1 MTRTVVVPLFSLCWL
16 VASTSASA
24 GVRIGVFGLFH
35 ATTLVVRSADAS
47 GMTLHGDRET
57 CVLRGRE
64 AANVRLAN
72 RSVQAT
78 CDGHELSAS
87 VIRFTSRIGGVAE
100 IELTVPDRIARTFR
114 GTIEVT
120 AAANELVS
128 VVSMDVETAVASVVA
143 AEQSPTAPME
153 ALKAQAVAARS
164 YFAAAAGRH
173 RGFDFCDTT
182 HCQFLRELPARDHPA
197 AQATRSTAGLVL
209 TFHAAPIAAL
219 YSASCGGR
227 TRSLAEAGLPASAGY
242 PYFSVEC
249 PYCAR
254 DGKEWESRLTP
265 HEDVERLAAER
276 SEAARLAVGRRNGW
290 SVVPGNNF
298 EVSREQDE
306 IVLRG
311 RGLGHGVGLC
321 QLGAAS
327 MAKEHH
333 ATFSEI
339 LNQYYPGTL
348 LQERPSLEDTPSTF
362 ATYIAAKFKR

>member
-143 AEQSPTAPME
+143 AEQSPTAPRM
-153 ALKAQAVAARS
+153 
-164 YFAAAAGRH
+164 AAG
-173 RGFDFCDTT
+173 CP
-182 HCQFLRELPARDHPA
+182 PATAGSGSSKPSPDR
-197 AQATRSTAGLVL
+197 ATR
-209 TFHAAPIAAL
+209 TFTN
-219 YSASCGGR
+219 C
-227 TRSLAEAGLPASAGY
+227 RSPRRPMYLPRRS
-242 PYFSVEC
+242 
-249 PYCAR
+249 
-254 DGKEWESRLTP
+254 SRM
-265 HEDVERLAAER
+265 
-276 SEAARLAVGRRNGW
+276 G
-290 SVVPGNNF
+290 
-298 EVSREQDE
+298 
-306 IVLRG
+306 
-311 RGLGHGVGLC
+311 
-321 QLGAAS
+321 
-327 MAKEHH
+327 
-333 ATFSEI
+333 
-339 LNQYYPGTL
+339 
-348 LQERPSLEDTPSTF
+348 
-362 ATYIAAKFKR
+362 